1 MLYYI
6 GWAFIYLFIRKR
18 IFIEW
23 LPNSDYD
30 HDEGPEI
37 EWYSNGDMNSDNY
50 LSEIWIPIKKSSK

>member
-23 LPNSDYD
+23 LPNSGYD

-50 LSEIWIPIKKSSK
+50 LSEIWIPIKKSNK